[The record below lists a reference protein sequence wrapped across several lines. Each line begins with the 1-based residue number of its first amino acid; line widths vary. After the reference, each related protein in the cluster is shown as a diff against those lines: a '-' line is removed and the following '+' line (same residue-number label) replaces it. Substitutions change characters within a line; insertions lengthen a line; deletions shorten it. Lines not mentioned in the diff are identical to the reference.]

1 MITVIG
7 IFADKA
13 LAEQAADYLIANEFD
28 NESVDI
34 HTDNAEDSESDRIA
48 GFFNHVYD
56 NGDDAAHYASLSRN
70 GTIVTVHAA
79 STREAQEAVDAF
91 NNHGAITVDA
101 NDTRSLLI
109 ERIVLPELRLRG

>member
-13 LAEQAADYLIANEFD
+13 LAEQVAEYLIANDFD
-28 NESVDI
+28 NQNVDI
-34 HTDNAEDSESDRIA
+34 HNDDAAATDRIA
-48 GFFNHVYD
+48 DFFNHVYD
-56 NGDDAAHYASLSRN
+56 NDNEAQHYASLSRN

-101 NDTRSLLI
+101 NDSRSLLI
-109 ERIVLPELRLRG
+109 EKIVTQELRLRG